1 MFHQN
6 NGTAMGTKLAPPYAC
21 LSIGFLE
28 ETILFP
34 KILPQYFSPQ
44 VCAHIENKYKRYMD
58 DGFLSLPG
66 TIDISTFLSCMNSQH
81 PDIKFTTKTA
91 TISQSTTGDYYQSLD
106 FLDILVILHSNGKIE
121 TEIFYKIT
129 NAHDYLEFNSQHPFH
144 ILKNIPY
151 NLAKRI
157 IIFTSDDKKTTKHLN
172 DLKDW
177 LINCN
182 YPPDIIERSFHNAH
196 LQGPAPCPTTK
207 NHVIPFVS
215 TNFANLNLSHM
226 RNNIQEIISNSKD
239 DHLKKVFKDTKIVL
253 GLRQP
258 NSLLRHLTRS
268 KFSNLS
274 PTEPRK
280 GLTKCTDKRCLIC

>member
-1 MFHQN
+1 MADSVSPTQGLSALIEKILTPLVSSLKTFIKDDWDFLRKLPCDLDYSSVFISCDIISCTRVSISLGLKAIEYWLLKKRDLIPERFTNEIILESTNFVVLSNNNFLFNDEMFHQN

-21 LSIGFLE
+21 LSHGFLE
-28 ETILFP
+28 ETILFT
-34 KILPQYFSPQ
+34 KILPHYFSPQ
-44 VCAHIENKYKRYMD
+44 VCVHIENKYKRYMD

-151 NLAKRI
+151 NLAKEI
-157 IIFTSDDKKTTKHLN
+157 IIFTSDDKKN
-172 DLKDW
+172 DKTF
-177 LINCN
+177 
-182 YPPDIIERSFHNAH
+182 E
-196 LQGPAPCPTTK
+196 
-207 NHVIPFVS
+207 
-215 TNFANLNLSHM
+215 
-226 RNNIQEIISNSKD
+226 
-239 DHLKKVFKDTKIVL
+239 
-253 GLRQP
+253 
-258 NSLLRHLTRS
+258 
-268 KFSNLS
+268 
-274 PTEPRK
+274 
-280 GLTKCTDKRCLIC
+280 